1 MAYLGMLVVAGHEFP
16 VTRLALRGG
25 RLVIYAEAPGPCPAL
40 HDEPVTVFG
49 EDGTGMVQ
57 GGFFSMGA
65 VGPDETAR
73 VFVSLTWARTTN
85 EGKRETP

>member
-1 MAYLGMLVVAGHEFP
+1 MAYLGMLVVAGHQFP

-25 RLVIYAEAPGPCPAL
+25 RLVIYAEAPGPYPAL

-57 GGFFSMGA
+57 GGFFSMEA
-65 VGPDETAR
+65 VGPHETAR
-73 VFVSLTWARTTN
+73 VFVSLTWARTLD
-85 EGKRETP
+85 EGERKAP